1 VSILIVRGPH
11 GSGHSLTADL
21 LYNLQ
26 QQAFQA
32 GRTLELRACGALS
45 DFIAL
50 VCAARSD
57 ATEFVLLDPGDLT
70 PEMRAHPE
78 AGLCEAIDDLR
89 APYIDVHDD
98 FGDGIECCAGL
109 HKPPVATVIING
121 NIGSGYRIG
130 LSLALRRLRI
140 GLQRG
145 ERVANDSLRDQRNG
159 CER

>member
-11 GSGHSLTADL
+11 SSGHSLTADL

-26 QQAFQA
+26 QQALQA
-32 GRTLELRACGALS
+32 GRLLELRACGALS
-45 DFIAL
+45 NFIAQ
-50 VCAARSD
+50 VSEAKSE

-78 AGLCEAIDDLR
+78 AGLSAAIDDLR

-109 HKPPVATVIING
+109 LKPPVATVIING
-121 NIGSGYRIG
+121 NIESGYRIG
-130 LSLALRRLRI
+130 LRLALRRL
-140 GLQRG
+140 Q
-145 ERVANDSLRDQRNG
+145 LRSWSRRDG
-159 CER
+159 VDG